1 MKFEGTSKAKNW
13 MKNNRVREK
22 YKFSEIYLAE
32 TYFSTKYFRMQ
43 DLEIKMNKVIR

>member
-22 YKFSEIYLAE
+22 CKFSEIYLAE
-32 TYFSTKYFRMQ
+32 TYFFY
-43 DLEIKMNKVIR
+43 KVLPDARSGDKNE